1 MRIQLKNEVLTDNYN
16 FSSKN
21 EILVDNCNFNSK
33 IKSQLLIE
41 VSVKK

>member
-33 IKSQLLIE
+33 MKHQLPIE
-41 VSVKK
+41 A